1 MAKRQNITIGIEF
14 DVKKQQ
20 LRSLQQQLTTISK
33 MSAID
38 VMAATGGKDI
48 SKASTQLRQ
57 ADTAAKQVASALKTA
72 FNAKLNT
79 TNIQVFKREL
89 QSAGL
94 TLADVRKKFQAIG
107 PQGEIAFAK
116 LQNQIYKVG
125 QASRQAHGFL
135 DKMGKTLFN
144 SIKWSISSSLVN
156 SFTGSIQQAWGF
168 AKSLDGSL
176 NDIRIVT
183 GKSADEMS
191 RFADRANA
199 AAKGLGRTTTDY
211 TKASLIFVQQGLKD
225 SEVQAKTDI
234 TLKTA
239 NVTGQSAEAVSEELT
254 AVWNGY
260 KVSAEEAELYVDRL
274 AAIASTTASNLKELA
289 SGMSKVASAAA
300 SLGVGE
306 DQLAAQLSTI
316 ISVTRQAPE
325 SVGTALKTMYA
336 RITDIKAGVEED
348 GTTLGVYSGKLAE
361 MGINVLDASG
371 QLRNMG
377 TVIEEVGNKWSKF
390 SEEQQI
396 YIAQTM
402 AGQRQYS
409 NLIALFNNFDKY
421 NEAMSTAGKAAGT
434 LQEQQSVYLDSVE
447 AHTNQLTAST
457 QKLWKSMIDSS
468 SMKKLMDFLSGLME
482 SLAWIV
488 DTLGGGGNLLLMLGS
503 IATNVFSKQMT
514 AGIATTLYNFDQAKS
529 AAADYKATI
538 ADLDLQISKLGDS
551 EEDKSIKD
559 NLIRKKQI
567 AQANRLGYMPQESL
581 NELAQSSDKI
591 RVYQATLLA
600 AKKAQD
606 EVKKSLQELFGKMGD
621 GDTIFQEVLDGW
633 NGLTNSTGKAKEVLD
648 TVTSYLNNSNNI
660 TGFNSTGILTEEE
673 LKKARTNN
681 LGGKRYDLD
690 ELLHQVE
697 QQKLKIISQREQMK
711 QTAVTDA
718 DKQQIQVLEKKIQ
731 LLDQLKNA
739 YINYRPKQEDQK
751 SIAKLMQLDTQ
762 LESLKAKA
770 EELDK
775 GLRSAPQELSKEE
788 FEEWSKKLS
797 QYKKVLKEISQ
808 VQKQRRQI
816 LFRPIE
822 FSGPQESAIRTLT
835 QLRSVAQKIK
845 EISGNESQIKF
856 VDDETQKKMGDFIN
870 KYSQLKKALSNPE
883 SVNQKTMNGYIADL
897 RELLDA
903 IQPKLEEGEKRAKAF
918 REQLQNGVNA
928 NNNNYKQ
935 QAEAALEAE
944 VDRFRLK
951 LSQLDFQNVA
961 EGITQITQGMTHGFT
976 LMNQIK
982 NLGSI
987 WGKDNISGGQKFLKT
1002 LMAITTSLTTMMPV
1016 FAKNIKQ
1023 ITLYRK
1029 AKDKQAEANMRSTGT
1044 TVADTGAKIANEAVT
1059 KKVGKAMAGFIVAA
1073 GPWIAII
1080 SVIAGAVLGLVQAV
1094 GQYNAELIKARTER
1108 NKEAVENIN
1117 KTLEEINKQRE
1128 LYQGLKDLAQQYE
1141 QGTLSKNDL
1150 KEKTIELC
1158 KQYDLESDAVKGLI
1172 TDYGKL
1178 NEAVL
1183 EAQKIRNQEAIR
1195 QAKSKRNIG
1204 LYELL
1209 SSQQYQHKGNQYAI
1223 DLNAEGSSQSALDFY
1238 ESMGWTVKNGQISLR
1253 VDYND
1258 LDAIARTVATAFETY
1273 EKAAGQ
1279 GFQNQK
1285 SYEGLRDYV
1294 KYAKQHLGEA
1304 VIEGQQQV
1312 DQGTIHGLVLDSFGN
1327 GVKSQEQY
1335 TKAYNAAVSKASEN
1349 PERLGLNKEQI
1360 EKAIEKEL
1368 MTNFSDNFI
1377 QYQNVTDFMRRF
1389 GDIEGVT
1396 ENYIKTLLQKFPN
1409 ISVEDVLEV
1418 INPEDITKSKE
1429 LEKTFENIYKYKKLT
1444 SETPIFDQESIDK
1457 YNNYKTATEK
1467 ISKGNSLTKKEKQAL
1482 GTLDSKIEE
1491 RFIYHPDGSVS
1502 FEGNSKEWA
1511 DYVKKQNLSQF
1522 SEQSNLLRE
1531 KRDLLEK
1538 SGQKKYISIEVQ
1550 NDQFSKKKSSLLGDK
1565 DFQTLSKDYTKRSD
1579 QQAVSDNYYK
1589 KVVKFADILSS
1600 IPNLSTENLDKWVS
1614 DRAQYA
1620 EKHLILNSKDDLE
1633 NLSSIIQQINIGEL
1647 DPTDQ
1652 LIAQTALKY
1661 GQSYQVIKENGGK
1674 LLADQLGLDSEGVSQ
1689 LLQLVSL
1696 TPQGKLHEA
1705 QIQKWQ
1711 TQLLENNT
1719 ASFMAD
1725 FLKIY
1730 FNIKQNNFGDAAK
1743 ALKEKTSK
1751 ELVASDLKL
1760 YESVFGQDSDLT
1772 QTNIYKFVN
1781 VLRQSVKTSDD
1792 LSDSLEN
1799 NQTTLKDLSQQALR
1813 FDNGIQDFTKNAA
1826 QWGEAISQGSY
1837 LSIDSIRDAY
1847 ADIAGIQ
1854 EDILTTD
1861 FLMDENNFKL
1871 MQEAILNNNEEAYKQ
1886 WNENLI
1892 KSINFQEDKTTQVQ
1906 EAITGLQ
1913 NLSAA
1918 AERVGDNINIQD
1930 TTWVKDILTEFK
1942 AQGKTIQQ
1950 ATAYFNKALGLD
1962 IHIVQEGS
1970 NGQFRVQQ
1978 GTQITK
1984 AADYN
1989 LFSKWR
1995 SSEALSSISTANK
2008 RIVKEV
2014 TLTKLIEKEVDL
2026 YHDIN
2031 IELGLIDRKL
2041 SRLQKLQKNLSGAE
2055 LLSNLQQQTQL
2066 LGEQNQKLKE
2076 KQQIQRQDLMNQGS
2090 ILRGLGITFNA
2101 DGSIANYASA
2111 YGSAIHEVADIQNQ
2125 IRALETST
2133 LGLDKNSTTYTN
2145 IQDQIEILQ
2154 NEQKKRN
2161 EYVDRIEKYVSKY
2174 DTGRNNLFD
2183 LVDKIEDSARQV
2195 IELNLKAFQA
2205 KVQVKLDLTQAKKD
2219 WDHFVSETLN
2229 REDILNPNAFKTRQ
2243 NAVELAFKDINYF
2256 DEDYKNRTE
2265 EFNRYKDEV
2274 NKFQQA
2280 KANGGTYQSELFNSE
2295 SEAIAA
2301 AEQAGKKLQ
2310 EIASGYAD
2318 SLDTIKQAIID
2329 AYEDVSEIFSKN
2341 NEIYSFIKNQLNH
2354 DIQLV
2359 DLLQGSRGGR
2369 LKDTLYGQINQTNLE
2384 NIKQLRAQ
2392 ADYWAN
2398 ENAKATD
2405 EATRKLTKQK
2415 WRETIQALNAA
2426 TEQGIQNLKTKY
2438 ENLIDTIAQQM
2449 QDKLTNGKS
2458 LDYFQMSWDY
2468 VKERANSFLDPVNAA
2483 FAIKDTR
2490 FNYQKAIN
2498 ETQSVKAQ
2506 QQLKKVM
2513 DQELKILKQKD
2524 KLTQYDVDRANKVL
2538 EIEKARLAL
2547 EQARNNK
2554 TTLRLKRDSQGNYS
2568 YQFTA
2573 DQQSIEE
2580 AQNKLDKAKNDLYN
2594 LDLKAY
2600 YDNADKV
2607 LKLVSDTKQK
2617 ITDIMHD
2624 SNLSEAD
2631 RLQKLSQVRKNFQ
2644 EQFTLLTRNN
2654 VSIRNNLM
2662 QSAGL
2667 AMRDVF
2673 TQGQLD
2679 FEQMID
2685 GFNGPTQQWINEMA
2699 LNPDSAFNIIL
2710 QGIKEMEQA
2719 SKDCKDKTNEYLVQS
2734 KSSYND
2740 LKTKGVDPLV
2750 ESEKL
2755 AVDNVDTL
2763 MDKINEITTNAQS
2776 WKTSLGTVASGFDAI
2791 KDSAKYAGDAILA
2804 FKKILAGEDGQGGT
2818 TTGNKYGNSAGS
2830 GKKVLPGNYA
2840 TVGGS
2845 GGSVTTDNSRG
2856 WFFKI
2861 PPKNTTN
2868 TFDNL
2873 INLNKVHG
2881 YVSEHSIQGHGVQES
2896 LKGIIKNIDKDN
2908 KEIGYSS
2915 DDINKSRITFLE
2927 EIHAVLKEKNQQ
2939 KNKESDG
2946 RYTFAAFK
2954 EVFSDEKQNT
2964 LKYYYDLYQTAWM
2977 NEKKRF
2983 SSLWNR
2989 SWNAQTIKNLGM
3001 KFDTGGYT
3009 GSWNSSQGK
3018 LAILHEKEL
3027 ILNQADTKNMLK
3039 MLEITRD
3046 NQIQSLN
3053 YSSVFTQ
3060 ISNKI
3065 MSMIQELTSTKML
3078 NDFNSAMQRQLNM
3091 LGLQSQINKAKQEI
3105 QQKVSIDAN
3114 FPNVNSKEEIQE
3126 AFTDLVN
3133 LAAQRALR
3141 LNKY

>member
-1 MAKRQNITIGIEF
+1 
-14 DVKKQQ
+14 
-20 LRSLQQQLTTISK
+20 
-33 MSAID
+33 
-38 VMAATGGKDI
+38 
-48 SKASTQLRQ
+48 
-57 ADTAAKQVASALKTA
+57 
-72 FNAKLNT
+72 
-79 TNIQVFKREL
+79 
-89 QSAGL
+89 
-94 TLADVRKKFQAIG
+94 
-107 PQGEIAFAK
+107 
-116 LQNQIYKVG
+116 
-125 QASRQAHGFL
+125 
-135 DKMGKTLFN
+135 
-144 SIKWSISSSLVN
+144 
-156 SFTGSIQQAWGF
+156 
-168 AKSLDGSL
+168 
-176 NDIRIVT
+176 
-183 GKSADEMS
+183 
-191 RFADRANA
+191 
-199 AAKGLGRTTTDY
+199 
-211 TKASLIFVQQGLKD
+211 
-225 SEVQAKTDI
+225 
-234 TLKTA
+234 
-239 NVTGQSAEAVSEELT
+239 
-254 AVWNGY
+254 
-260 KVSAEEAELYVDRL
+260 
-274 AAIASTTASNLKELA
+274 
-289 SGMSKVASAAA
+289 
-300 SLGVGE
+300 
-306 DQLAAQLSTI
+306 
-316 ISVTRQAPE
+316 
-325 SVGTALKTMYA
+325 
-336 RITDIKAGVEED
+336 
-348 GTTLGVYSGKLAE
+348 
-361 MGINVLDASG
+361 
-371 QLRNMG
+371 
-377 TVIEEVGNKWSKF
+377 
-390 SEEQQI
+390 
-396 YIAQTM
+396 
-402 AGQRQYS
+402 
-409 NLIALFNNFDKY
+409 
-421 NEAMSTAGKAAGT
+421 
-434 LQEQQSVYLDSVE
+434 
-447 AHTNQLTAST
+447 
-457 QKLWKSMIDSS
+457 
-468 SMKKLMDFLSGLME
+468 
-482 SLAWIV
+482 
-488 DTLGGGGNLLLMLGS
+488 
-503 IATNVFSKQMT
+503 
-514 AGIATTLYNFDQAKS
+514 
-529 AAADYKATI
+529 
-538 ADLDLQISKLGDS
+538 
-551 EEDKSIKD
+551 
-559 NLIRKKQI
+559 
-567 AQANRLGYMPQESL
+567 
-581 NELAQSSDKI
+581 
-591 RVYQATLLA
+591 
-600 AKKAQD
+600 
-606 EVKKSLQELFGKMGD
+606 
-621 GDTIFQEVLDGW
+621 
-633 NGLTNSTGKAKEVLD
+633 
-648 TVTSYLNNSNNI
+648 
-660 TGFNSTGILTEEE
+660 
-673 LKKARTNN
+673 
-681 LGGKRYDLD
+681 
-690 ELLHQVE
+690 
-697 QQKLKIISQREQMK
+697 
-711 QTAVTDA
+711 
-718 DKQQIQVLEKKIQ
+718 
-731 LLDQLKNA
+731 
-739 YINYRPKQEDQK
+739 
-751 SIAKLMQLDTQ
+751 
-762 LESLKAKA
+762 
-770 EELDK
+770 
-775 GLRSAPQELSKEE
+775 
-788 FEEWSKKLS
+788 
-797 QYKKVLKEISQ
+797 
-808 VQKQRRQI
+808 
-816 LFRPIE
+816 
-822 FSGPQESAIRTLT
+822 
-835 QLRSVAQKIK
+835 
-845 EISGNESQIKF
+845 
-856 VDDETQKKMGDFIN
+856 
-870 KYSQLKKALSNPE
+870 
-883 SVNQKTMNGYIADL
+883 
-897 RELLDA
+897 
-903 IQPKLEEGEKRAKAF
+903 
-918 REQLQNGVNA
+918 
-928 NNNNYKQ
+928 
-935 QAEAALEAE
+935 
-944 VDRFRLK
+944 
-951 LSQLDFQNVA
+951 
-961 EGITQITQGMTHGFT
+961 
-976 LMNQIK
+976 
-982 NLGSI
+982 
-987 WGKDNISGGQKFLKT
+987 
-1002 LMAITTSLTTMMPV
+1002 
-1016 FAKNIKQ
+1016 
-1023 ITLYRK
+1023 
-1029 AKDKQAEANMRSTGT
+1029 
-1044 TVADTGAKIANEAVT
+1044 
-1059 KKVGKAMAGFIVAA
+1059 
-1073 GPWIAII
+1073 
-1080 SVIAGAVLGLVQAV
+1080 
-1094 GQYNAELIKARTER
+1094 
-1108 NKEAVENIN
+1108 
-1117 KTLEEINKQRE
+1117 
-1128 LYQGLKDLAQQYE
+1128 
-1141 QGTLSKNDL
+1141 
-1150 KEKTIELC
+1150 
-1158 KQYDLESDAVKGLI
+1158 
-1172 TDYGKL
+1172 
-1178 NEAVL
+1178 
-1183 EAQKIRNQEAIR
+1183 
-1195 QAKSKRNIG
+1195 
-1204 LYELL
+1204 
-1209 SSQQYQHKGNQYAI
+1209 
-1223 DLNAEGSSQSALDFY
+1223 
-1238 ESMGWTVKNGQISLR
+1238 MGWTVENGQASLR

-1258 LDAIARTVATAFETY
+1258 KDAVARAIATAFETY

-1279 GFQNQK
+1279 GFQNSEMYK
-1285 SYEGLRDYV
+1285 MLADFV
-1294 KYAKQHLGEA
+1294 KFAKQHLGESI
-1304 VIEGQQQV
+1304 IEGQQQV
-1312 DQGTIHGLVLDSFGN
+1312 NQGIIHDIILDSFGS

-1335 TKAYNAAVSKASEN
+1335 TKAYNKAME
-1349 PERLGLNKEQI
+1349 EGLKKRQQLGLTEDQMRKAF
-1360 EKAIEKEL
+1360 EKDL
-1368 MTNFSDNFI
+1368 MNNFSDSFI
-1377 QYQNVTDFMRRF
+1377 QYQNVTDFTRRF
-1389 GDIEGVT
+1389 GNIKDVT
-1396 ENYIKTLLQKFPN
+1396 ESFIKTLLQKFSDVS
-1409 ISVEDVLEV
+1409 IEDVLEV
-1418 INPEDITKSKE
+1418 INPEDIKTGQE
-1429 LEKTFENIYKYKKLT
+1429 LEEIIEAIYKYKKLT
-1444 SETPIFDQESIDK
+1444 SETPIFSQDSIEK
-1457 YNNYKTATEK
+1457 YNNYQTATEK
-1467 ISKGNSLTKKEKQAL
+1467 IIAGKSLTKKEKQAL
-1482 GTLDSKIEE
+1482 GTLDPEIEKY
-1491 RFIYHPDGSVS
+1491 FTYSPDGSAYFQGNYAIWEKYAKQENAKQISSKSSITEEKLKLAKLRQTTGKYQDINYGELKSYSDVAESVENVDSAEELAYQWSRRRGATTNAVKMDGNQWNTIGLIVEYLKKKGTFDDNLYVTTEAKKRIYAEVLKNYNKLKRLYGGEYNNSTIDDFLSGSYQDKFIQENILPDEVNTTILNLNNALAQGYTQFRYGQGENSALDSIIKAEAFTTNES
-1502 FEGNSKEWA
+1502 FEQALNRGDWVESI
-1511 DYVKKQNLSQF
+1511 
-1522 SEQSNLLRE
+1522 
-1531 KRDLLEK
+1531 
-1538 SGQKKYISIEVQ
+1538 SGY
-1550 NDQFSKKKSSLLGDK
+1550 N
-1565 DFQTLSKDYTKRSD
+1565 
-1579 QQAVSDNYYK
+1579 VSDM
-1589 KVVKFADILSS
+1589 IEQLSATS
-1600 IPNLSTENLDKWVS
+1600 WGSTIGKN
-1614 DRAQYA
+1614 
-1620 EKHLILNSKDDLE
+1620 DLE
-1633 NLSSIIQQINIGEL
+1633 TYKQKLTNGE
-1647 DPTDQ
+1647 
-1652 LIAQTALKY
+1652 
-1661 GQSYQVIKENGGK
+1661 N
-1674 LLADQLGLDSEGVSQ
+1674 
-1689 LLQLVSL
+1689 L
-1696 TPQGKLHEA
+1696 TPQELYTLFSKYSEEKPEDFGNMVQGQVEKLEKDLSTLQHSSYDNYFGK
-1705 QIQKWQ
+1705 
-1711 TQLLENNT
+1711 
-1719 ASFMAD
+1719 
-1725 FLKIY
+1725 
-1730 FNIKQNNFGDAAK
+1730 
-1743 ALKEKTSK
+1743 
-1751 ELVASDLKL
+1751 
-1760 YESVFGQDSDLT
+1760 DSDLT
-1772 QTNIYKFVN
+1772 QTNIYKFAN
-1781 VLRQSVKTSDD
+1781 VLRQSVDASDD
-1792 LSDSLEN
+1792 LSISLKG
-1799 NQTTLKDLSQQALR
+1799 NQTALQDLSHQALR
-1813 FDNGIQDFTKNAA
+1813 FDNGVQDFTKNVAE
-1826 QWGEAISQGSY
+1826 WGEAIAQGSY

-1847 ADIAGIQ
+1847 ADILGVQ
-1854 EDILTTD
+1854 ENVLKTN
-1861 FLMDENNFKL
+1861 FVMNKENYEL
-1871 MQEAILNNNEEAYKQ
+1871 LQDAILNKNIESYKKLS
-1886 WNENLI
+1886 ENLI
-1892 KSINFQEDKTTQVQ
+1892 KSMEMNV
-1906 EAITGLQ
+1906 
-1913 NLSAA
+1913 SAFSG
-1918 AERVGDNINIQD
+1918 EIDNIKSKIEEAQVGEILNIN
-1930 TTWVKDILTEFK
+1930 KDDLSRILQSFFD
-1942 AQGKTIQQ
+1942 QGKTIQQ
-1950 ATAYFNKALGLD
+1950 VSAFLNTGLGMN
-1962 IHIVQEGS
+1962 IHIVPIFDEAEEGKIIGYKQEE
-1970 NGQFRVQQ
+1970 

-1984 AADYN
+1984 AADFD
-1989 LFSKWR
+1989 LLSKYL
-1995 SSEALSSISTANK
+1995 SGQALSGISTANK

-2041 SRLQKLQKNLSGAE
+2041 SRLQKLQKNLSGTE

-2101 DGSIANYASA
+2101 DGSIANYASV

-2125 IRALETST
+2125 IRALQTST

-2161 EYVDRIEKYVSKY
+2161 EYVDQIEKYVSKY

-2256 DEDYKNRTE
+2256 NQDYKNRTE
-2265 EFNRYKDEV
+2265 EFNRYRDEV